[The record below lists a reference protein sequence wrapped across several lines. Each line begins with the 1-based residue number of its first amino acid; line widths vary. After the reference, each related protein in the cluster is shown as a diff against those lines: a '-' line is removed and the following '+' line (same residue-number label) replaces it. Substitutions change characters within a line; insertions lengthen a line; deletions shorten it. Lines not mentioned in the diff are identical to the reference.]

1 MIASIPLLAFVV
13 AAYTALALVVPI
25 WLDSVL
31 FVLPLL
37 SGAALPFRGGDLLLV
52 MGLLLLCVEIYRATS
67 SSSAAILNHV
77 FSLVVFI
84 IALIELLVMPQ
95 MAGMTF
101 FLILLMTLIDVIT
114 GFTVTISSARRDMQH
129 PS

>member
-1 MIASIPLLAFVV
+1 MIASIPLLAFIV
-13 AAYTALALVVPI
+13 AAYTALALAAPV

-52 MGLLLLCVEIYRATS
+52 ISLLLLGVEIYRATS

-77 FSLVVFI
+77 LSLVVFI
-84 IALIELLVMPQ
+84 IALIELLVMPP
-95 MAGMTF
+95 MASITF
-101 FLILLMTLIDVIT
+101 MLILLMTLIDVIT

-129 PS
+129 P

>member
-1 MIASIPLLAFVV
+1 MASIPLLVFVI
-13 AAYTALALVVPI
+13 AAYTALVLAVPV

-37 SGAALPFRGGDLLLV
+37 SGAALPFRGGDLLV
-52 MGLLLLCVEIYRATS
+52 VIGLFLLCVEIYRATS

-77 FSLVVFI
+77 LSLLVFI

-95 MAGMTF
+95 MASMTF
-101 FLILLMTLIDVIT
+101 FLIMLMALIDVIT
-114 GFTVTISSARRDMQH
+114 GFTVTISSARRDLQ
-129 PS
+129 SS